1 MATFSAYPA
10 LQVRAPD
17 ITGAIQRGREDVQT
31 NWLRQ
36 TKIQSGIAEQGR
48 LNQLRAIMPGVGAE
62 AGLGE
67 KAQQALGLDPA
78 LLGKFME
85 MSKDKRAQIKQTIER
100 VANLLAPFA
109 DPGVAPIQKAQM
121 WPKMLQRAQAMGL
134 PLDEVPQQF
143 DPQWVMM
150 EMAEAGQHK
159 DMLDRA
165 DTMSP
170 EAEAQKIRIAKAS
183 RVGEGGVTPAQQAN
197 NAEIDAAR
205 LALNRMNLDRAEILR
220 RTQKSTNTGRE
231 NPDYDPSLERLVRTA
246 TQRKVGN
253 DPKFNLYH
261 RRYLGPAPEFS
272 ESAGPKALPPG
283 VSAEQPGVLDRLGEF
298 FSGGDDTAT
307 APRRGRRRG
316 RGRIRGR
323 GGSTKKPIQQM
334 SKAEIANLLDERG
347 EDLTEDERKSI
358 QARLD
363 ALGL

>member
-1 MATFSAYPA
+1 MPTFSSYPSSRVEVA
-10 LQVRAPD
+10 D
-17 ITGAIQRGREDVQT
+17 IPGAIQRGREGAQI
-31 NWLRQ
+31 NQLRQ

-48 LNQLRAIMPGVGAE
+48 LNQLRAVMPGVGAE

-165 DTMSP
+165 EQAAPPTGYRRTEADGVELRPGYLEGQEALAAAKRGPDGGGSLTALQKDVPYIAKLLGISNKEALALKIESKGKGYDAYLRDIMARYVSTSERPERAYEMAKAVADLAYDRAKPP
-170 EAEAQKIRIAKAS
+170 EADPDSEEGQNWLQELFGFGGSGTAAK
-183 RVGEGGVTPAQQAN
+183 
-197 NAEIDAAR
+197 
-205 LALNRMNLDRAEILR
+205 
-220 RTQKSTNTGRE
+220 
-231 NPDYDPSLERLVRTA
+231 
-246 TQRKVGN
+246 
-253 DPKFNLYH
+253 
-261 RRYLGPAPEFS
+261 
-272 ESAGPKALPPG
+272 PKAR
-283 VSAEQPGVLDRLGEF
+283 A
-298 FSGGDDTAT
+298 
-307 APRRGRRRG
+307 APRRRG
-316 RGRIRGR
+316 LMGKAGAAGK
-323 GGSTKKPIQQM
+323 GGQANPHMPETQADFDAIPSGEIYTDPDDKK
-334 SKAEIANLLDERG
+334 LY
-347 EDLTEDERKSI
+347 RKP
-358 QARLD
+358 
-363 ALGL
+363 